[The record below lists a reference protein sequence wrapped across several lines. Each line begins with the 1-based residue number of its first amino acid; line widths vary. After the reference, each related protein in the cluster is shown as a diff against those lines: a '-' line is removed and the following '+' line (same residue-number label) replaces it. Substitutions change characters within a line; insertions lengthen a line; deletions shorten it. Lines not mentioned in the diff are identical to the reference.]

1 MKIRPI
7 FKTYELGNYFWG
19 GSANAICELY
29 ARKKVEMLFAWAEH
43 LLLMT
48 IALPSSLQTLGS
60 SAVQHYIL
68 ILGAAVVH
76 VDFFFQLHGPDV
88 NGSQ

>member
-48 IALPSSLQTLGS
+48 IALCQ
-60 SAVQHYIL
+60 VRYKIL
-68 ILGAAVVH
+68 VPLLSNITY
-76 VDFFFQLHGPDV
+76 
-88 NGSQ
+88 